1 MARLPTPAA
10 IIDLRFTSTIGI
22 AATIQWDGD
31 DPFAELIRGLYIRF
45 LLSNLED
52 LGAPDDA
59 AISTFMESFEEH
71 TDVGMPQPRIA
82 PGPPG
87 PPDPWAQDIS
97 LIMYHFDLAIP
108 ITEEEA
114 KAGEY
119 LLEWSAPVLAQH
131 FVRVIVQARTA
142 D

>member
-1 MARLPTPAA
+1 MARLPTPAT
-10 IIDLRFTSTIGI
+10 IVDLRFTSSTSV
-22 AATIQWDGD
+22 AATIRWDGD

-45 LLSNLED
+45 LLSNLAD
-52 LGAPDDA
+52 LGAPNDDD
-59 AISTFMESFEEH
+59 ISTFMEELDDY
-71 TDVGMPQPRIA
+71 TDVGIPQSIPPARDPVTFA
-82 PGPPG
+82 PLWEDLP
-87 PPDPWAQDIS
+87 
-97 LIMYHFDLAIP
+97 LLLHYFDLAVP

-119 LLEWSAPVLAQH
+119 LFEWRAPVLAQH